1 MKNEVLLQ
9 IVDTHTQLS
18 VLICASP
25 DQVHGY
31 YSVKPIPRV
40 QYYSKVLRQLSIL
53 YMLLEKWVMGTAI
66 YQNIV
71 KHTNKYSR

>member
-18 VLICASP
+18 VIICASP
-25 DQVHGY
+25 GQVHGY
-31 YSVKPIPRV
+31 NSVKPIPRV
-40 QYYSKVLRQLSIL
+40 QYYSKVLRQPSIL
-53 YMLLEKWVMGTAI
+53 YMLLEKRVMGTAI

-71 KHTNKYSR
+71 KHTYKYSR